1 MDWVHFLIFWGFF
14 VKTSFVKFALS
25 SVALACACGSAV
37 AVADNKYAELN
48 AMAPLNIST
57 TYTATFSH
65 IAGATFGDTLAF
77 NVPASLLQGAVVN
90 LSTANTTSFGWLT
103 ADLYQGFDPSYPP
116 SCGVA
121 CFSPGYT
128 LIGNIGGN
136 ASTWTSPLVPITT
149 PGYYFLVIAGNT
161 ASAGSVGGT
170 YDASI
175 TLSPIPEASGWL
187 MLMSG
192 LGVVGLVSRRRL
204 QRAA

>member
-1 MDWVHFLIFWGFF
+1 
-14 VKTSFVKFALS
+14 VKTSFLKFALS

-37 AVADNKYAELN
+37 ADNQYEELA
-48 AMAPLNIST
+48 AMAPLMIGP

-65 IAGATFGDTLAF
+65 VAGVSFSDTLAF

-90 LSTANTTSFGWLT
+90 LSTPNTTSFGWLT
-103 ADLYQGFDPSYPP
+103 ADLYMGVDPSSKTASPP
-116 SCGVA
+116 ASCM
-121 CFSPGYT
+121 PGCAAEGYS
-128 LIGNIGGN
+128 LIGNIGGL
-136 ASTWTSPLVPITT
+136 ASTWTSPLVPISS

-161 ASAGSVGGT
+161 QSLNSVGGT

>member
-1 MDWVHFLIFWGFF
+1 M
-14 VKTSFVKFALS
+14 KTSFVKFALS
-25 SVALACACGSAV
+25 SVALACVCGSAL
-37 AVADNKYAELN
+37 ADNKYEELA
-48 AMAPLNIST
+48 AMTPLMIGT

-65 IAGATFGDTLAF
+65 AAGVSFSDTLAF

-90 LSTANTTSFGWLT
+90 LTAPSSTSFGWLT
-103 ADLYQGFDPSYPP
+103 ADLWQGVMPTSKFSTPP
-116 SCGVA
+116 ASCM
-121 CFSPGYT
+121 PGCAGEGFT
-128 LIGNIGGN
+128 LIGNIGGL
-136 ASTWTSPLVPITT
+136 ASTWTSPLVPISA
-149 PGYYFLVIAGNT
+149 PGNYFLVIAGNT
-161 ASAGSVGGT
+161 QSANAVAGS